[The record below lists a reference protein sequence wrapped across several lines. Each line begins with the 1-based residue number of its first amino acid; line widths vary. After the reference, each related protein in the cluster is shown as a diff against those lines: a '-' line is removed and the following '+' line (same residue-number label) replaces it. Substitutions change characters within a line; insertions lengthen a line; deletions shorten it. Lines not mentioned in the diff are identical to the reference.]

1 MSEKSQSP
9 DMLFEVSW
17 EVCNKVGGIH
27 TVIATKALTVSRR
40 LGEGKYIVIGPDF
53 ARDGDH
59 PEFEEDIN
67 LFRGWRSYLL
77 SRGLRVRIG
86 YWKIVG
92 RPIAILIDFTCLL
105 NKKNDVLTELWRDYG
120 VESLTGRIDYVES
133 ILFGYGAGI
142 AISSFVK
149 HHCNVNDNVV
159 AHFHE
164 WMTASGGLYLRGHN
178 PQIATVFSTH
188 ATVMGRC
195 IAGNR
200 LPLYNE
206 LHNFN
211 ADELAKQFNVVA
223 RHSVEKSAA
232 HNYDAFATVSDITA
246 GECEALLDRKVDIVT
261 PNGFEDDIVWKG
273 RKATE
278 KRKIA
283 RQKMISV
290 AEAMM
295 GFQYKKEPLIIGTSG
310 RYEFR
315 NKGID
320 IFIESL
326 KAMAANPAL
335 DREILVYITVPAG
348 DKGARVD
355 LKTNLENSIMPIDPA
370 QSRNITHYID
380 NPQWDQTLSAINGAG
395 FDRVDSKIKLVFVPA
410 YLNSA
415 DGIFDLDY
423 YELLMGMDLTVYASY
438 YEPWGYTP
446 LESAA
451 FSVPTITTTLA
462 GFGLWVD
469 GVDNHDGVQVIKR
482 DDYNDGEVIN
492 ALSLAMLEYSKKSA
506 AEVKRICKS
515 ASDLAATALWS
526 NLFEKYEQAYSTAIN
541 NSLNRNGKAKSS
553 VLLDSGDD
561 FVGLTTRQ
569 TAMAIEQPNWTR
581 LMIEKSLPERLHALE
596 ELSRNLWWCW
606 NVDARKL
613 FESIDPELWAKI
625 GGNPIALL
633 DNLSLQRVQELAK
646 DKRFLAHMDT
656 VYADFQ
662 EYMEEE
668 PEADKPTVA
677 YFSMEY
683 GLHSSLKI
691 YSGGLGILAGDY
703 IKEASDRNVPMTA
716 VGLLYRYGYFTQR
729 LSGQGAQEASYELQN
744 FQKLPLTPV
753 RDAEGQWVTV
763 SIALPGR
770 EAYARVWKCPVGR
783 VSLYL
788 LDTDFENNSDEDRSI
803 TYNLYGG
810 DWENRLKQEMLLGLG
825 GMRLLEALGI
835 EKQVYHCN
843 EGHAAFIGIE
853 RMRQLI
859 QNNKL
864 NFNQAIEVVRS
875 SALFTTHTPVP
886 AGHDAFPESMIR
898 QYMPHFHTTLGISW
912 EQFLHLGKFNMSDP
926 NERFSMSVLACNL
939 SQEVNGVSW
948 LHGEVSKDL
957 LGYMW
962 PDYFKSELHI
972 NYVTNG
978 VHFPT
983 WVSASMRELYE
994 KHFKDAFTG
1003 HTYDIPAWQKVHDIP
1018 DAELWETRMKL
1029 KSRLINHI
1037 RSRYDDPS
1045 KVHFDTPSQ
1054 IVRIIEGL
1062 KPEVLTIGFA
1072 RRFATYKRAHLL
1084 FTNLE
1089 RLSAIVNNPERPVQ
1103 FLFAG
1108 KAHPNDKPG
1117 QDLIKRIVEV
1127 SMMPEFSGKILFV
1140 QNYDMDLAKH
1150 MVQGVD
1156 VWLNTPTRPL
1166 EASGTSGEKCVMNGV
1181 LQFSVLDGWWVEGYR
1196 EDAGWMLPMER
1207 SFADQ
1212 RFQDEL
1218 DAEKIYTTIEEQ
1230 IAPLYYSRFKNN
1242 MPVEWLKYV
1251 KNCIADVASNFTT
1264 NRMLIDYEERF
1275 YNQLAERNDKIR
1287 SDKFAMAKDIAD
1299 WKKRVNEA
1307 WPNIKI
1313 LDVRRARNHSEA
1325 IYVGN
1330 KYHFEVTLDLVN
1342 LTKDDIAVELLAA
1355 TQIESGQRANIVDT
1369 MQLKP
1374 TTAEGSIVTYTLD
1387 FMPTQTGVY
1396 DVALRIYPK
1405 SELLPHRMDMPLVK
1419 WA

>member
-1 MSEKSQSP
+1 MSEMQYSP
-9 DMLFEVSW
+9 DYLFEVSW

-27 TVIATKALTVSRR
+27 TVIATKALTVSRTI
-40 LGEGKYIVIGPDF
+40 GEGKYIVVGPDF
-53 ARDGDH
+53 SRIGEH
-59 PEFEEDIN
+59 PEFDEDQD
-67 LFRGWRSYLL
+67 LFKPWRLYMQ
-77 SRGLRVRIG
+77 SRGLRVRVG

-92 RPIAILIDFTCLL
+92 RPIAILIDFTCLFPR
-105 NKKNDVLTELWRDYG
+105 KDKVLAELWESYG
-120 VESLTGRIDYVES
+120 VDSITGRLDYVES
-133 ILFGYGAGI
+133 VLFGYGAGI
-142 AISSFVK
+142 AISSFAKFNCQSSDSVI
-149 HHCNVNDNVV
+149 

-164 WMTASGGLYLRGHN
+164 WMTASGGLYLKLHD
-178 PQIATVFSTH
+178 PKIVTVFSTH

-206 LHNFN
+206 LNNFN
-211 ADELAKQFNVVA
+211 SDELSHRFNVVA
-223 RHSVEKSAA
+223 RHSVEKAAA

-246 GECEALLDRKVDIVT
+246 AECKALLNKEVDIVT

-273 RKATE
+273 SEAVE
-278 KRKIA
+278 KKMIA
-283 RQKMISV
+283 REKMIAV
-290 AEAMM
+290 AETLM
-295 GFQYKKEPLIIGTSG
+295 GFKYEKEPLIIGTSG

-348 DKGARVD
+348 EKGARKD
-355 LKTNLENSIMPIDPA
+355 LQAALKDPNFGIDPH

-380 NPQWDQTLSAINGAG
+380 NPQWDQTLSAIAGAG
-395 FDRVDSKIKLVFVPA
+395 FDQVDSKIKLVFVPA
-410 YLNSA
+410 YLNKQ
-415 DGIFDLDY
+415 DGIFNIDY
-423 YELLMGMDLTVYASY
+423 YEVLMGMNVTVYASY

-451 FSVPTITTTLA
+451 FAVPTITTTLA
-462 GFGLWVD
+462 GFGLWVA
-469 GVDNHDGVQVIKR
+469 GEENHDGVRVIAR
-482 DDYNDGEVIN
+482 DDYNDGEVIS
-492 ALSLAMLEYSKKSA
+492 SLASAMLDYSKMTQEELDNYSKSVA
-506 AEVKRICKS
+506 DI
-515 ASDLAATALWS
+515 ASTALWK
-526 NLFEKYEQAYSTAIN
+526 NLFEKYKQAYSTAISK
-541 NSLNRNGKAKSS
+541 SLTRIGSTQS
-553 VLLDSGDD
+553 QQELHSGDEY
-561 FVGLTTRQ
+561 VGLTGQ
-569 TAMAIEQPNWTR
+569 TMAIEQPNWTR
-581 LMIEKSLPERLHALE
+581 LMVEKSFPERLHALE

-606 NVDARKL
+606 NVEARNL
-613 FESIDPELWAKI
+613 FESIDPALWAKLS
-625 GGNPIALL
+625 GNPIALL
-633 DNLSLQRVQELAK
+633 DNLSLSRVQELEK
-646 DKRFLAHMDT
+646 DKKFLANMDT

-662 EYMEEE
+662 EYMAEE
-668 PEADKPTVA
+668 PDAGMPEIA
-677 YFSMEY
+677 YFSMEF

-703 IKEASDRNVPMTA
+703 IKEASDRNVPMAA
-716 VGLLYRYGYFTQR
+716 VGLLYRYGYFTQK
-729 LSGQGAQEASYELQN
+729 LSAQGAQEASYEAQN
-744 FQKLPLTPV
+744 FQKLPIAPV
-753 RDAEGQWVTV
+753 RDEDGNWITV
-763 SIALPGR
+763 NVSLPGR
-770 EAYARVWKCPVGR
+770 TVYAHVWKCPVGR

-788 LDTDFENNSDEDRSI
+788 LDTDIEMNLPEDRSI
-803 TYNLYGG
+803 THHLYGG
-810 DWENRLKQEMLLGLG
+810 DWENRLKQEMVLGLG
-825 GMRLLEALGI
+825 GIRALEAMGI
-835 EKQVYHCN
+835 QKQVYHCN
-843 EGHAAFIGIE
+843 EGHAAFIGLE
-853 RMRQLI
+853 RMRSLI
-859 QNNKL
+859 NNDKL
-864 NFNQAIEVVRS
+864 AFSQAVEVVRS
-875 SALFTTHTPVP
+875 TSLFTTHTPVP

-898 QYMPHFHTTLGISW
+898 QYMPHFGNALGVSW
-912 EQFLHLGKFNMSDP
+912 EQFLSLGKTNVADP

-962 PDYFKSELHI
+962 LGYFKSELHI
-972 NYVTNG
+972 GYVTNG

-983 WVSASMRELYE
+983 WVAANMRKLYAKYFE
-994 KHFKDAFTG
+994 NAFTG
-1003 HTYDIPAWQKVHDIP
+1003 HTYNIPEWQRVHDIP
-1018 DAELWETRMKL
+1018 DADLWEARVRL
-1029 KSRLINHI
+1029 KKRLIKHI
-1037 RSRYDDPS
+1037 RNRYEDPS
-1045 KVHFDTPSQ
+1045 QVKFDSPSQ

-1089 RLSAIVNNPERPVQ
+1089 RLDKLVNNPERPVQ
-1103 FLFAG
+1103 FVFAG

-1127 SMMPEFSGKILFV
+1127 SMMPQFLGKILFM
-1140 QNYDMDLAKH
+1140 QNYDMDLARH

-1207 SFADQ
+1207 TFADQ

-1251 KNCIADVASNFTT
+1251 KNCIADVASNFTM
-1264 NRMLIDYEERF
+1264 NRMIIDYEDRF
-1275 YNQLAERNDKIR
+1275 YNQLAERNEKIR
-1287 SDKFAMAKDIAD
+1287 ANGFAMAYEIAD
-1299 WKKRVNEA
+1299 WKKKINEA
-1307 WPNIKI
+1307 WGDVKI
-1313 LDVRRARNHSEA
+1313 LDVQRASIDNEA

-1330 KYHFEVTLDLVN
+1330 NYHFEVTIDTATLS
-1342 LTKDDIAVELLAA
+1342 KEDIGVELLVAS
-1355 TQIESGQRANIVDT
+1355 QIESGQQATIKET
-1369 MQLKP
+1369 AQLSVKSSV
-1374 TTAEGSIVTYTLD
+1374 GSVVTYTLD
-1387 FMPTQTGVY
+1387 YVPTQTGIY
-1396 DVALRIYPK
+1396 DVALRIYPQ
-1405 SELLPHRMDMPLVK
+1405 SDLLTHRMEMPLVK